1 MSNFHLVENNLL
13 SPASFDKV
21 VHEGLFE
28 RYFSLPSFE
37 CNGST
42 KNTEVQNISVSLI
55 KGIVGLHFSF
65 SLVFC

>member
-21 VHEGLFE
+21 VRKGLFE
-28 RYFSLPSFE
+28 HYFSLPSFE

-42 KNTEVQNISVSLI
+42 KNMEVHNVCVCLI

-65 SLVFC
+65 SLAFC